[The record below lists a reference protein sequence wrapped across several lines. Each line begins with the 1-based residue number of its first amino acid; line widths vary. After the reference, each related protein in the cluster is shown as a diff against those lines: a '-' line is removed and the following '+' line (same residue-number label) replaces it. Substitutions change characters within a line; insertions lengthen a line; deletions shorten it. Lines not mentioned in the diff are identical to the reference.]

1 LAIPVR
7 QNALEPG
14 FAALPWARVP
24 VRRCWWCRCG
34 LSPFERSQR
43 LVAAIGKTS
52 GRTRWKAV
60 SCCWPC

>member
-34 LSPFERSQR
+34 L
-43 LVAAIGKTS
+43 
-52 GRTRWKAV
+52 
-60 SCCWPC
+60 